1 MNAASSS
8 FLSLARKWRPQTFSE
23 LVGHDYTARVLQN
36 AARDSRLHHA
46 FLFTGTRGVGKTTLA
61 RIVAK
66 MANCPHAEDGKPCLK
81 CEICEQITA
90 GRMLDVIELD
100 AASHTK
106 VEEMRNLLEGAN
118 YPPVQGK
125 YKIFIIDEAHM
136 LSKSAFA
143 AMLKTLE
150 EPPDYLK
157 FVLATTDPQKLPAT
171 ILSRCLCFALRPLE
185 RAQIAARLSEV
196 LRAEGREFD
205 DAAVNAVAR
214 LARGS
219 MRDGLSIL
227 EQALAHHDGRLEAE
241 SVRRITGDI
250 DAGILADILRAIAAG
265 DAGAVPSF
273 AARLRDDG
281 AGYDTA
287 LAHLATLFYKIAL
300 FRAAPDAAAESAE
313 ERKMIESLAPLYDEN
328 ETQLMYEIAVRG
340 RTQLPFAPDAQ
351 TGFEMT
357 VLRMI
362 RFAPRTAEG
371 DFSAPP
377 NPAQKNIKDETAKSA
392 PIAKSAENNATN
404 GAANEIEI
412 ANKTANK
419 IVNETA
425 NETAKSTA
433 EKNAEFAINGN
444 AKNTAAAENNAVNA
458 AENNATNGAGNE
470 IEIANKIANKIVNE
484 TAKSAAEKN
493 AESAINGNAKNTA
506 AAENN
511 AVNAAENNAT
521 NGANEIEI
529 ANKIAN
535 KTANETAKS
544 ATNGG
549 AINGVSLA
557 QKWREMRD
565 KLHGT
570 ARALADM
577 CIPVELSGDGI
588 ILRADKSQKHN
599 RKTMLPELEK
609 QLRENFHPQFSVL
622 VQDGEDEAAAA
633 ARKKELYAAATG
645 APFVRELL
653 AIAPEAALVP
663 DSIQV
668 YHPETPH
675 ERQYDES

>member
-377 NPAQKNIKDETAKSA
+377 NPAEKNIKDETAKSA
-392 PIAKSAENNATN
+392 PIAKSAKNNATN
-404 GAANEIEI
+404 GAGNEIEI
-412 ANKTANK
+412 ANK

-444 AKNTAAAENNAVNA
+444 AKNTAAAENNA
-458 AENNATNGAGNE
+458 TNGAGNE
-470 IEIANKIANKIVNE
+470 IEIANKIANETANKIVNE
-484 TAKSAAEKN
+484 TANEIAKSPAEKN
-493 AESAINGNAKNTA
+493 AEIAINGNAKNTA
-506 AAENN
+506 AAAKNN
-511 AVNAAENNAT
+511 AV

-529 ANKIAN
+529 ANETVNKIAN
-535 KTANETAKS
+535 KIVNETANETAKI
-544 ATNGG
+544 AINGG

>member
-377 NPAQKNIKDETAKSA
+377 NPAEKNIKDETAKSA
-392 PIAKSAENNATN
+392 PIAKSAENGAINS
-404 GAANEIEI
+404 AANEI

-425 NETAKSTA
+425 NETA
-433 EKNAEFAINGN
+433 EF
-444 AKNTAAAENNAVNA
+444 
-458 AENNATNGAGNE
+458 
-470 IEIANKIANKIVNE
+470 
-484 TAKSAAEKN
+484 AAEKN

-506 AAENN
+506 AAKNN
-511 AVNAAENNAT
+511 AVNAAKNNAT

-529 ANKIAN
+529 ANETVNKIAN
-535 KTANETAKS
+535 KIVNETAKFAAEKNAESAINGNAKNTAAAAKS
-544 ATNGG
+544 ATNGANEIEIANETVNEIENKTVNETAKIAINGG

>member
-392 PIAKSAENNATN
+392 PIAKSAKNNATN
-404 GAANEIEI
+404 GAGNEIEIANKIANETANKIVNETANETAKFTAEKNAEIAINGNAKNTAAAKNNAVNGANEIEI

-425 NETAKSTA
+425 KST
-433 EKNAEFAINGN
+433 
-444 AKNTAAAENNAVNA
+444 
-458 AENNATNGAGNE
+458 
-470 IEIANKIANKIVNE
+470 
-484 TAKSAAEKN
+484 AEKN

-529 ANKIAN
+529 ANETAN

-588 ILRADKSQKHN
+588 TLRADKSQKHN